1 MAVEGTQ
8 VLKVVTLGLKVIV
21 GLCAINFLVYL
32 AGTMVLNGDA
42 LHSGSVSSGHFYI
55 TNHGRTKEIT
65 EGLFNYSRWHA
76 SIIKV
81 TQPIFL
87 SAMAGLLLI
96 RFYRAK

>member
-1 MAVEGTQ
+1 MDRERA
-8 VLKVVTLGLKVIV
+8 LKVASFALKVIV
-21 GLCAINFLVYL
+21 GLCVVNFLVYL

-42 LHSGSVSSGHFYI
+42 LHSGSVSNGHFYI
-55 TNHGRTKEIT
+55 TNHGHTKEIT

-87 SAMAGLLLI
+87 SAMAGILLI
-96 RFYRAK
+96 RFYGAK